1 MYTDAH
7 THWTDL
13 RMPQFE
19 QPGGHA
25 QAEKMM
31 QIMNAKNI
39 TTFMEAG
46 VNPEG
51 WLRQIELQKKYP
63 ENFKLALGLH
73 PYFVAENEIQTC
85 EEALD
90 QLSHIINFASAIGET
105 GLDFRDQYTKKIE
118 EDDLVDKQILFFE
131 NQIQLA
137 IQCHKPLVLHV
148 VKAHEDALKILK
160 LWDADLVGG
169 MVHAFNSSYDIAK
182 KYIDLGFLI
191 SVGGAITYPKNKNLI
206 DAVKKIPLEKMLI
219 ESDAPDQ
226 APLDWVNDDGSS
238 LNSSLSVLKV
248 ATAIAEIKG
257 VPLETVARQTT
268 VNFKTLFR

>member
-13 RMPQFE
+13 RMTQND
-19 QPGGHA
+19 QA
-25 QAEKMM
+25 QTDHI
-31 QIMNAKNI
+31 QIMADEKI
-39 TTFMEAG
+39 TLFMEAG

-73 PYFVAENEIQTC
+73 PCFVAENEIQTC

-90 QLSHIINFASAIGET
+90 QLSHIIHCASAVGET
-105 GLDFRDQYTKKIE
+105 GLDFRDQYTKKII
-118 EDDLVDKQILFFE
+118 EDDLVDQQILFFE

-148 VKAHEDALKILK
+148 VKAHEEALKILK
-160 LWDADLVGG
+160 LWDAHQVGG
-169 MVHAFNSSYDIAK
+169 MVHAFNSSFEIAQ
-182 KYIDLGFLI
+182 KYMDLGFII
-191 SVGGAITYPKNKNLI
+191 SVGTSVTYPKNKNLI
-206 DAVKKIPLEKMLI
+206 DAVKKIPLEKLLI

-226 APLDWVNDDGSS
+226 PPLGHDQTEGNH

-248 ATAIAEIKG
+248 AAAIAEIKG
-257 VPLETVARQTT
+257 IPIETVALQTT
-268 VNFKTLFR
+268 ENFKTLFR

>member
-13 RMPQFE
+13 RMPQID
-19 QPGGHA
+19 Q
-25 QAEKMM
+25 M
-31 QIMNAKNI
+31 QIMVDEKI
-39 TTFMEAG
+39 TTFLEAG

-63 ENFKLALGLH
+63 KNFKLALGLH
-73 PYFVAENEIQTC
+73 PYFVAENEIQAC

-105 GLDFRDQYTKKIE
+105 GLDFRDQYTTKTV
-118 EDDLVDKQILFFE
+118 EDDLVDRQILFFE

-160 LWDADLVGG
+160 LWDANQVGG

-182 KYIDLGFLI
+182 KYMDLNCLI
-191 SVGGAITYPKNKNLI
+191 SIGGAVTYPKNKNLI
-206 DAVKKIPLEKMLI
+206 DAVKKIPLEKLLI

-226 APLDWVNDDGSS
+226 PPLGFTQE
-238 LNSSLSVLKV
+238 LNSSLSVLNV
-248 ATAIAEIKG
+248 ASSIAEIKG
-257 VPLETVARQTT
+257 IAVEEVASQTSN
-268 VNFKTLFR
+268 NFKTLFR

>member
-13 RMPQFE
+13 RMTQFDHIKTD
-19 QPGGHA
+19 Q
-25 QAEKMM
+25 M
-31 QIMNAKNI
+31 QIMAAENI

-73 PYFVAENEIQTC
+73 PYFVAENEITVC
-85 EEALD
+85 EDALD
-90 QLSHIINFASAIGET
+90 QLSHIVHLASGIGET

-160 LWDADLVGG
+160 LWDANQVGG
-169 MVHAFNSSYDIAK
+169 MVHAYNSSYDIAK
-182 KYIDLGFLI
+182 KYMDLGFLI
-191 SVGGAITYPKNKNLI
+191 SVGGAMTYPKNKNLI
-206 DAVKKIPLEKMLI
+206 EAVKKIPLEKMLI

-226 APLDWVNDDGSS
+226 APQDWLNDDGTSH
-238 LNSSLSVLKV
+238 NSSLSVLKV
-248 ATAIAEIKG
+248 AKVLAEIKG
-257 VPLETVARQTT
+257 VGVEVVARQTT
-268 VNFKTLFR
+268 ENFKTLFR

>member
-13 RMPQFE
+13 RMTQFDHMQTMVE
-19 QPGGHA
+19 
-25 QAEKMM
+25 EK
-31 QIMNAKNI
+31 I
-39 TTFMEAG
+39 TLFMEAG

-105 GLDFRDQYTKKIE
+105 GLDFRDQYTTKTV
-118 EDDLVDKQILFFE
+118 EDDLVDQQILFFE

-137 IQCHKPLVLHV
+137 IQCHKPLVSC
-148 VKAHEDALKILK
+148 
-160 LWDADLVGG
+160 G
-169 MVHAFNSSYDIAK
+169 
-182 KYIDLGFLI
+182 
-191 SVGGAITYPKNKNLI
+191 
-206 DAVKKIPLEKMLI
+206 
-219 ESDAPDQ
+219 
-226 APLDWVNDDGSS
+226 
-238 LNSSLSVLKV
+238 
-248 ATAIAEIKG
+248 
-257 VPLETVARQTT
+257 
-268 VNFKTLFR
+268 

>member
-13 RMPQFE
+13 RMPKID
-19 QPGGHA
+19 HLKTDA
-25 QAEKMM
+25 MM
-31 QIMNAKNI
+31 QAMVAKNI
-39 TTFMEAG
+39 TSFMEAG

-73 PYFVAENEIQTC
+73 PYFVAENEIAIC

-90 QLSHIINFASAIGET
+90 QLSHLVHLASGIGET
-105 GLDFRDQYTKKIE
+105 GLDFRDQYTKKID
-118 EDDLVDKQILFFE
+118 EDDLVNQQILFFE

-148 VKAHEDALKILK
+148 VKAHQDALKILK
-160 LWDADLVGG
+160 LWDAHQVGG
-169 MVHAFNSSYDIAK
+169 MVHAFNSSFEIAK
-182 KYIDLGFLI
+182 KYMDLGFMI

-206 DAVKKIPLEKMLI
+206 DAVKKIPLESLLI

-226 APLDWVNDDGSS
+226 PPLGHDQTDGDNQ

-248 ATAIAEIKG
+248 AARIAEIKG
-257 VPLETVARQTT
+257 IAVEVVASQTT
-268 VNFKTLFR
+268 ENFKTLFR